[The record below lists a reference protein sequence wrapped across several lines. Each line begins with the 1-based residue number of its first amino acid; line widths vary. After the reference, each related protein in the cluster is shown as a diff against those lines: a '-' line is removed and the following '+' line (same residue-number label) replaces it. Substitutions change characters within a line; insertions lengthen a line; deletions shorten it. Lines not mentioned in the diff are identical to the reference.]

1 MRVTELADVAVVR
14 VFEAL
19 LELVPGAPTDLLSI
33 RTSLLFAG
41 CVANPL
47 LSVDFTA
54 YRAAT

>member
-1 MRVTELADVAVVR
+1 VTELADVAVVR